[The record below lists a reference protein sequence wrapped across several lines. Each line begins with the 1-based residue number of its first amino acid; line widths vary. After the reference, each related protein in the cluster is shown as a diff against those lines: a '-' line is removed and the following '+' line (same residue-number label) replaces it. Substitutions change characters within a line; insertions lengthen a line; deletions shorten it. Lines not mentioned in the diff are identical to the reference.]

1 MTNQDQQID
10 LTGLRN
16 LMIGLSK
23 RYGRKIV
30 LIDNDCFYCFS
41 DTNSG
46 CNNILSQQQWPTC
59 CCIHYMCSGTAKNHN
74 WKLFFHGD
82 QNPIRDL
89 ELAWKGPIEAF
100 HHYSSQLSLMKWE
113 KLMVELASMVMNIT
127 GMQRIQCKHTR
138 IKQLMVS
145 KILILHENR
154 FNWFEMICHAQWNI
168 ILAQTEII
176 MSQRKSIISHSVSI
190 KPYNFPLRFQ
200 TVLTLFLEW
209 HFYLKNRYR
218 YCVILYTVLFQFQI
232 GVWQNSYPYS
242 TLYLPIPSLNSW
254 KVHLHA
260 IISIGFARM
269 KMYVHGCCAGF
280 AVQVCYIVLIK
291 SSTFLPI
298 NKYI

>member
-1 MTNQDQQID
+1 MHKNVDDQSGPTNQFNRFTQSCDQFKQTIQK
-10 LTGLRN
+10 TCQ
-16 LMIGLSK
+16 
-23 RYGRKIV
+23 KIV
-30 LIDNDCFYCFS
+30 FIDNDCFYCFS

-46 CNNILSQQQWPTC
+46 CNNIWSQQQWPTC
-59 CCIHYMCSGTAKNHN
+59 YCTHYMCSGTAKNHN

-100 HHYSSQLSLMKWE
+100 HHYSSQLSLIKWE

-138 IKQLMVS
+138 SNWWSQKSSFCMKITSISLKQFVTPNETS
-145 KILILHENR
+145 SWPKQKSSCPRENSS
-154 FNWFEMICHAQWNI
+154 F
-168 ILAQTEII
+168 
-176 MSQRKSIISHSVSI
+176 SHSVSI
-190 KPYNFPLRFQ
+190 KPYNFSLRFW
-200 TVLTLFLEW
+200 TVLALFLEW

-218 YCVILYTVLFQFQI
+218 YCVILYTILFQFQI

-242 TLYLPIPSLNSW
+242 TLYSPIPSLNSW

-280 AVQVCYIVLIK
+280 AVQVCYIVIIK
-291 SSTFLPI
+291 S
-298 NKYI
+298 